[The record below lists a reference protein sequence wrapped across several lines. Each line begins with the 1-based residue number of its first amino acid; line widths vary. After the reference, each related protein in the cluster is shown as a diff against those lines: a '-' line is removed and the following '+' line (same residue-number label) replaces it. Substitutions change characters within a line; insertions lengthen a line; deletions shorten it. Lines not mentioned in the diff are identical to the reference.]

1 MPYYVY
7 VLLCG
12 NGSYYTGYAKDI
24 EKRFKQHKRGNG
36 ARYTKM
42 HRPEKLVYIAEF
54 NTRREAI
61 RREKRIKRLS
71 HDEKQKLVVSH
82 SCAITNEG
90 IYSPKRK

>member
-71 HDEKQKLVVSH
+71 HDEKQKLVDSH
-82 SCAITNEG
+82 LCAITNEG
-90 IYSPKRK
+90 INSPKRK